1 MPVIQSALHYYQNG
15 CNILIKKSQDGDE
28 KAVDELLAQGGNLT
42 DAIYGYAFGGH
53 EALVNT
59 VLESHPELIEAAVRG
74 YARAK
79 NTAQINKLPS
89 DSSEQR
95 KKSLIFG
102 FAQAGDETQVRA
114 ALNAK
119 GGSHYL
125 PIVLEALASTGQKEL
140 LCELMAGTD
149 YYNTVLKA
157 AAKSGRDELVN
168 DLLAQR
174 NISRA
179 ALIPLSDATQT
190 TLSYVLEGYTEGRHF
205 REAAQILSLGIN
217 PMCCLNALS
226 FAGRLDSTD
235 ASLLLASIDDD
246 VIKASVQSLMVR
258 QFDLDVGTL
267 DFEWVNEFM
276 EKCSELEPCHT
287 CLINI

>member
-1 MPVIQSALHYYQNG
+1 MPVAQSALHYYQNG
-15 CNILIKKSQDGDE
+15 YNILIKKSQDGDK

-59 VLESHPELIEAAVRG
+59 ALESHPEFIEAAVKG

-119 GGSHYL
+119 GGSQYL
-125 PIVLEALASTGQKEL
+125 PIVLEGLASTGQKEL
-140 LCELMAGTD
+140 LCEFMAGTR
-149 YYNTVLKA
+149 YYHTALKA
-157 AAKSGRDELVN
+157 AAKSGHD
-168 DLLAQR
+168 DG
-174 NISRA
+174 S
-179 ALIPLSDATQT
+179 SCATQHYDRG
-190 TLSYVLEGYTEGRHF
+190 LVF
-205 REAAQILSLGIN
+205 
-217 PMCCLNALS
+217 
-226 FAGRLDSTD
+226 
-235 ASLLLASIDDD
+235 
-246 VIKASVQSLMVR
+246 
-258 QFDLDVGTL
+258 
-267 DFEWVNEFM
+267 
-276 EKCSELEPCHT
+276 
-287 CLINI
+287 